1 MAGRA
6 IRCRGPCHRRAA
18 WPENHRVVGTRLG
31 AARAGGRARERRRG
45 AAVAEDIDHRP
56 PGAHSRSDADDLGR
70 HRSDPRRRGPRHA
83 HRRHLRPDPP
93 VAQRTVG
100 ARRHHHLAR
109 RRLPVPS
116 SSPLHARSDVPA
128 RHRGARST
136 GRGRAPAR
144 RRMIAALARLRVTLG
159 FACGALVLWL
169 AEPTG
174 TTIAAGTAI
183 AIAGEGL
190 RVWSSGHLNKA
201 REVTVSGPYRWFA
214 HPLYVG
220 SSVMGVGLA
229 VASNSVAVG
238 GVIAL
243 YLAVT
248 LTAAI
253 RNEEAFLRR
262 TFGDRYDRYRRGR
275 PGVDAVAADAHRR
288 FSLAQATANREHR
301 ALVGLAV
308 GVLLLVLKATYNGLF

>member
-1 MAGRA
+1 
-6 IRCRGPCHRRAA
+6 
-18 WPENHRVVGTRLG
+18 
-31 AARAGGRARERRRG
+31 
-45 AAVAEDIDHRP
+45 
-56 PGAHSRSDADDLGR
+56 
-70 HRSDPRRRGPRHA
+70 
-83 HRRHLRPDPP
+83 
-93 VAQRTVG
+93 
-100 ARRHHHLAR
+100 
-109 RRLPVPS
+109 
-116 SSPLHARSDVPA
+116 
-128 RHRGARST
+128 
-136 GRGRAPAR
+136 
-144 RRMIAALARLRVTLG
+144 MIAALARLRVTLG

-190 RVWSSGHLNKA
+190 RVWASGHLNKA

-238 GVIAL
+238 AVIAL

-308 GVLLLVLKATYNGLF
+308 AVLLLVLKATYNGLFWQAAAGH